1 MTARPTGCSVEGCK
15 RPYRA
20 KGYCAVHFKKWRAGE
35 MPKKTRYKICTEE
48 NCRKPMI
55 RWGVCE
61 AHLRARKG
69 EPDQQGVPAAV
80 PAAEA
85 PAATAGEPAP
95 A

>member
-1 MTARPTGCSVEGCK
+1 MAARPTGCSVEGCK
-15 RPYRA
+15 RSYRA
-20 KGYCAVHFKKWRAGE
+20 KGYCEVHFKKWRAGE

-55 RWGVCE
+55 RWGLCE

-69 EPDQQGVPAAV
+69 EPEQQGASTAEPAA
-80 PAAEA
+80 AA